1 MNMDNNNL
9 PEKCNA
15 LDENTKRL
23 AGEII
28 EEENIDKIKD
38 LTVLFN
44 LNMSKK
50 NVTRLMKL
58 NDLLDSVSDQMAKR
72 LENRSDEFS
81 NNDLITYMKVIQD
94 SMDKSSKSLN
104 QVDETPAI
112 SINNTK
118 NEVNIAIT
126 DGVTLDR
133 NSKERVLDA
142 VKAYLSRV
150 KSESNDN
157 IVYTYDKN
165 EQDGE

>member
-1 MNMDNNNL
+1 MDNNNL
-9 PEKCNA
+9 PEKCNT

-150 KSESNDN
+150 KSESDDN